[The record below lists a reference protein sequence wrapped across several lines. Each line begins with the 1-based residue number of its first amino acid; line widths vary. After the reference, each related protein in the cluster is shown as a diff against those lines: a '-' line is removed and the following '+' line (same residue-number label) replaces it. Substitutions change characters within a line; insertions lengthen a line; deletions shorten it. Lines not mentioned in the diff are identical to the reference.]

1 MRGASGRRGRAT
13 RRGGEKRGFAEAFA
27 AEVAAEIEAL
37 VAPGGADEPDFEALE
52 QAVRRSALEAAA
64 RAVEGRLNADHSDHV
79 GPTHECACGQAAR
92 YIGRRPKTLL
102 SVLGPLTL
110 VRACYHCDACRAG
123 ICPRDR
129 ALGLEGTSL
138 SPATTRMVGL
148 AAAEGSFAKA
158 HPVRKLRNARG
169 ERPGRALGDRQPADK
184 VQPVSHRPPE
194 GRDCGGTGR
203 PATPW
208 PRLSPALDGG
218 VQLLSKDALIIP
230 HVQQLNKRQL
240 AARR

>member
-1 MRGASGRRGRAT
+1 MQGDPAATALLALGCYGPIHIGDRERSQRPVPSVEPVQKLRGHT
-13 RRGGEKRGFAEAFA
+13 T
-27 AEVAAEIEAL
+27 
-37 VAPGGADEPDFEALE
+37 
-52 QAVRRSALEAAA
+52 AAA
-64 RAVEGRLNADHSDHV
+64 DRRL
-79 GPTHECACGQAAR
+79 GQSAF
-92 YIGRRPKTLL
+92 P
-102 SVLGPLTL
+102 
-110 VRACYHCDACRAG
+110 
-123 ICPRDR
+123 
-129 ALGLEGTSL
+129 
-138 SPATTRMVGL
+138 
-148 AAAEGSFAKA
+148 

-218 VQLLSKDALIIP
+218 VQLLAKDALIIP